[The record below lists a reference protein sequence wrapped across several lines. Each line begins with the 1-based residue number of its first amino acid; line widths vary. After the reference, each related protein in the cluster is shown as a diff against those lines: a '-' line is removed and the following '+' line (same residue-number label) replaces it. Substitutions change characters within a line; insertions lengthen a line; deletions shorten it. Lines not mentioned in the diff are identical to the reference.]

1 MSKRVVVE
9 NLPQKSIR
17 RRGVVIPGEPAM
29 GHHAE
34 IVPGVSIRLY
44 GIETNRVGG
53 PAPYDRTFRIGDEV
67 EYHSYNL
74 SYTGKITSITA
85 KGVGV
90 QDKHM
95 RKTARLDLYT
105 FSWRNRDLDLA
116 KIAARNA
123 DTLSAV

>member
-9 NLPQKSIR
+9 DIPQKSIR
-17 RRGVVIPGEPAM
+17 RRGVVFPGTPAK

-34 IVPGVSIRLY
+34 IIPGVSIRLY

-53 PAPYDRTFRIGDEV
+53 PAPYDRTFKIGDEV

-74 SYTGKITSITA
+74 SYTGRITSITA
-85 KGVGV
+85 KNVSV
-90 QDKHM
+90 QDDHM
-95 RKTARLDLYT
+95 KTVRLDLYT

-116 KIAARNA
+116 KVSARNA
-123 DTLSAV
+123 DTLSAI